1 MKMWRRTGPFGVAAD
16 SSGVYVANPYN
27 DPPDDPPQVKKVPLA
42 GGSVTS
48 LATSPSGTGPYYLAL
63 DDSYIYWTA
72 HATATGAIMKTAKD
86 GSSSTPIAS
95 NQDRPY
101 AIAIDSTTAYW
112 TNLSGTVMKVSLSGG
127 TPTLLA
133 TGQPTP
139 TGIAVNGS
147 SVYWV
152 NANNGTGTPGSVM
165 RLTPK

>member
-1 MKMWRRTGPFGVAAD
+1 
-16 SSGVYVANPYN
+16 
-27 DPPDDPPQVKKVPLA
+27 
-42 GGSVTS
+42 
-48 LATSPSGTGPYYLAL
+48 
-63 DDSYIYWTA
+63 
-72 HATATGAIMKTAKD
+72 
-86 GSSSTPIAS
+86 
-95 NQDRPY
+95 
-101 AIAIDSTTAYW
+101 
-112 TNLSGTVMKVSLSGG
+112 VMKVSLSGG